1 MTEVWTAME
10 EPVIAPEDS
19 IGVLRQ
25 RLLVAPEPFA
35 KMSGSGNDFAMI
47 DNRAGLLTDAELP
60 EFARRACRRG
70 VSIGADGVVAIE
82 RPVDGQPPADFR
94 WRYINADGSDA
105 DFCGNGAM
113 CGPRFAVHAGIAPAT
128 CVFQTPVG
136 SIHARVSPDD
146 SRVRISMPDS
156 GPLAAPVTLDVLGRS
171 LAIHFVHLG
180 VPHAVAFVDNADTFA
195 GASLFAEVGKHVRLH
210 PRFAPDGVNV
220 NLVHHIDAH
229 TIRMRTYERGVEAE
243 TLACGTGAVA
253 SAVVAMQGLGLAP
266 PVTIVTSSGRV
277 LEAAFRWDAATGCA
291 RDISLSGEARFIATG
306 ELHPEGWQDA

>member
-1 MTEVWTAME
+1 MAR
-10 EPVIAPEDS
+10 EDS

-35 KMSGSGNDFAMI
+35 KMSGSGNDFVMI

-60 EFARRACRRG
+60 EFARRACQRG

-82 RPVDGQPPADFR
+82 RPVRRVDRQPPEDFR

-113 CGPRFAVHAGIAPAT
+113 CGARFALHAGIAPAT

-136 SIHARVSPDD
+136 SIHVRVSADD

-180 VPHAVAFVDNADTFA
+180 VPHAVAFVDNADSFA
-195 GASLFAEVGKHVRLH
+195 GAFLFAEIGKHVRLH
-210 PRFAPDGVNV
+210 SGFAPDGVNV
-220 NLVHHIDAH
+220 NLAHRIDAH

-253 SAVVAMQGLGLAP
+253 SAVVAMQELGFTP

-277 LEAAFRWDAATGCA
+277 LEAASHRNAADGCA
-291 RDISLSGEARFIATG
+291 RDSSLSGEARFIATG
-306 ELHPEGWQDA
+306 ELHPEGWHDA